1 MCGELVAANE
11 ISREVKIKVVIL
23 GGDRPR
29 PRSEQSWDIVAA
41 ELNGNLLFIN
51 FYETV
56 GKVTITVK
64 NSYGQIVCSH
74 PLIFTSRLISL
85 AATSSPHARKL
96 RNIRRIILF
105 IFLCLY

>member
-1 MCGELVAANE
+1 MKRIILLMFLSFLACGELVAANE

-41 ELNGNLLFIN
+41 
-51 FYETV
+51 
-56 GKVTITVK
+56 
-64 NSYGQIVCSH
+64 
-74 PLIFTSRLISL
+74 
-85 AATSSPHARKL
+85 RKL

-105 IFLCLY
+105 IFLC

>member
-1 MCGELVAANE
+1 MFLSFLACGELVAANE
-11 ISREVKIKVVIL
+11 ISREVK
-23 GGDRPR
+23 
-29 PRSEQSWDIVAA
+29 IVAA

-74 PLIFTSRLISL
+74 PCDTTFEPVVIMNVPVDKDNYTI
-85 AATSSPHARKL
+85 
-96 RNIRRIILF
+96 NIIGDQIEAYGEYYL
-105 IFLCLY
+105 

>member
-1 MCGELVAANE
+1 MKRIILLMFLSFLACGELVAANE
-11 ISREVKIKVVIL
+11 ISREVKIKIVIL

-64 NSYGQIVCSH
+64 IHMDKSSVRILAIRHS
-74 PLIFTSRLISL
+74 SR
-85 AATSSPHARKL
+85 
-96 RNIRRIILF
+96 
-105 IFLCLY
+105 

>member
-1 MCGELVAANE
+1 MFLSFLACGELVAANE

-56 GKVTITVK
+56 GKVTDRKSTRL
-64 NSYGQIVCSH
+64 NSSH
-74 PLIFTSRLISL
+74 RSLSRMP
-85 AATSSPHARKL
+85 SSA
-96 RNIRRIILF
+96 
-105 IFLCLY
+105 